1 MASTALA
8 RLANSRGSTTRGTR
22 LGRPDQIFR
31 KQPPLNARTVSGKR
45 FKPPEGAVGSV
56 GFGGV
61 FKLTGAGY
69 KPYGVNAGVKSPFP
83 NPKKFK
89 TVTNVIPRKSKIQ
102 QFAKNANLTAAA
114 NLTPILNKIANW
126 AATPSSQ
133 GITGLTNGRVLANR
147 AGLGLGV
154 LGAVAIAGGAG
165 YAAQRA
171 TPSLRSIK
179 RRQKITKSNKKAAL
193 KAKKIEAKK
202 TLRANKAVKPMKGAS
217 GRGVAKG
224 KGGQSGGGRKNFR
237 PRRDGNGKFA
247 GSY

>member
-1 MASTALA
+1 MASTALT

-22 LGRPDQIFR
+22 IGRPDQVFR
-31 KQPPLNARTVSGKR
+31 KQPSLNARTVSGKR

-69 KPYGVNAGVKSPFP
+69 KPYGVNAGIKSPFP

-89 TVTNVIPRKSKIQ
+89 TVTNVIPRKSKIK
-102 QFAKNANLTAAA
+102 QFSKNANLTAAA
-114 NLTPILNKIANW
+114 NITPILNKIANW
-126 AATPSSQ
+126 AAAPSSQ
-133 GITGLTNGRVLANR
+133 GMRLTNGKVLAGR
-147 AGLGLGV
+147 VGLGV
-154 LGAVAIAGGAG
+154 GVVGAFALAGGAG

-179 RRQKITKSNKKAAL
+179 RRQKITKANKKAAL

-202 TLRANKAVKPMKGAS
+202 TLRANKAVKPMNGAS

-224 KGGQSGGGRKNFR
+224 KVGQSGGGRKNFR